1 MNRGE
6 QLIMAEG
13 ANLGHQRRLEQQEK
27 ARQEAPSPVDIDD
40 TDEAQPVSLQ
50 VGTSPQNPFMIAAS
64 INAHSPREELIK
76 IKEVLVPHR
85 NNTFLGRHRY
95 NTEGIMDMSRQK
107 LSDESEVEDSQN
119 KNKFL
124 PR

>member
-1 MNRGE
+1 
-6 QLIMAEG
+6 MAEG

-64 INAHSPREELIK
+64 INAHSPRGEELIK